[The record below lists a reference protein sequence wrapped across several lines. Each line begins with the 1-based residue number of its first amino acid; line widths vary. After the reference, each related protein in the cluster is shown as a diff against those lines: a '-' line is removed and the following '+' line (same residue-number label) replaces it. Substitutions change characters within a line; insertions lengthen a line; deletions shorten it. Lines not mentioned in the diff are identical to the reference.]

1 MVIATGEEVEEMGR
15 CWSKSA
21 YLQLFRINKSIKD
34 IMFSIIILVNTTTTI
49 EDIGSLLRV

>member
-15 CWSKSA
+15 FWSKSA

-49 EDIGSLLRV
+49 EDIGSLIRV